1 MDPADVYRFDLRGY
15 LVLREVLSP
24 QQVLAANA
32 AIDYHQESRTSAGQ
46 PNPPA
51 SAFLQS
57 AQDMLG
63 WEEGLCTPFRDMI
76 AHSRL
81 VPILNTLC
89 GPGFRMGAF
98 CAAATL

>member
-32 AIDYHQESRTSAGQ
+32 AIDYHQESRTSAA
-46 PNPPA
+46 A